1 MIAHRVRAVG
11 FCFAP
16 PTCKTIYSGGLSR
29 LRQRLRPS
37 SFGDARCTLTI
48 RIAGNSPHQRS
59 CILHRQKRCKMYA
72 YHDNRARWARTSRFA
87 ILPRPHTDGGSKLCH
102 SRSGAAPHLFS
113 TFHLIPL
120 DRCVTLGL
128 LASQL
133 VRPARSAPEPPPK
146 TTFCVNKTAG
156 QGLFFYAGLRNTEH
170 RGVCRST
177 PPCFSSQSHPWSA
190 DRKL

>member
-1 MIAHRVRAVG
+1 MDRSPSDNPLVEAATTASSVYDSPSRPR
-11 FCFAP
+11 
-16 PTCKTIYSGGLSR
+16 GGLLFCASD
-29 LRQRLRPS
+29 LQNNLFGRPLPPPPKAPS
-37 SFGDARCTLTI
+37 IVF
-48 RIAGNSPHQRS
+48 Q
-59 CILHRQKRCKMYA
+59 RCKMYA

-177 PPCFSSQSHPWSA
+177 PPLFFFPKSPMVG
-190 DRKL
+190 